1 MTYAQIKS
9 GHKMHL
15 VYEPGEGP
23 DDNNIVRAGHLSTPL
38 CGAKVERGYRMTC
51 NVSLSYAC
59 KNCRRVFEARHGRK

>member
-23 DDNNIVRAGHLSTPL
+23 DDEHIIRTGRLSAPL
-38 CGAKVERGYRMTC
+38 CGAKVEDGYRMQC
-51 NVSLSYAC
+51 NVPLGNLC
-59 KNCRRVFEARHGRK
+59 RNCRRIYAARYGK